1 MEKDALKDILYGG
14 VSELIRNS
22 KSYRHSPIGQ
32 DYCKFTESGE
42 VALKEFMQQMALL
55 IYVAEEKE
63 LDKRAKDMVIRG
75 LKGETL

>member
-1 MEKDALKDILYGG
+1 MEKTALKDILYGG
-14 VSELIRNS
+14 LSELIRND

-42 VALKEFMQQMALL
+42 LALTEFMRQMALL

-63 LDKRAKDMVIRG
+63 LDKRAKDLVIKG
-75 LKGETL
+75 LKGENV